1 MSPADGARALRI
13 SASGPTKAPWLDI
26 LKACL
31 IWTGIPAAVAAAAA
45 FLAAGTPGAASVAAG
60 WALIA
65 LFFGISL
72 LVGHV
77 VGRKN
82 PSGAIGMF
90 AVTYA
95 LKVVGFAVILWLVGK
110 PEWLESQWFFFTSI
124 GTVVLWQT
132 AEIFT
137 FSRTR
142 QLIFSDA
149 PAGTDNS
156 VKGIPGES

>member
-1 MSPADGARALRI
+1 MSPAEGPRASRL
-13 SASGPTKAPWLDI
+13 SVSGPTAAPWLNI

-31 IWTGIPAAVAAAAA
+31 LWTGIPAAAAAAAA
-45 FLAAGTPGAASVAAG
+45 FLAAGAPGAASVASG
-60 WALIA
+60 WLLIA

-95 LKVVGFAVILWLVGK
+95 VKVVGFAVILWLVGK
-110 PEWLESQWFFFTSI
+110 PAWLEGPWFFYTAI

-132 AEIFT
+132 AEVIA

-142 QLIFSDA
+142 HLIYSDA
-149 PAGTDNS
+149 PASPDNS
-156 VKGIPGES
+156 AKGISGAG

>member
-1 MSPADGARALRI
+1 MSQANGARGMRI
-13 SASGPTKAPWLDI
+13 SVSGPTDAPWLRI
-26 LKACL
+26 LKTSL
-31 IWTGIPAAVAAAAA
+31 LWTAIPAAVAAGAA
-45 FLAAGTPGAASVAAG
+45 LPGPGISGAASVAAG

-72 LVGHV
+72 LVGHIM
-77 VGRKN
+77 GRRN

-95 LKVVGFAVILWLVGK
+95 VKVVGFAVALWSVGV
-110 PEWLESQWFFFTSI
+110 PEWLERPWFAFAGL
-124 GTVVLWQT
+124 GTVVIWQI
-132 AEIFT
+132 AEIRA

-149 PAGTDNS
+149 PARADNE
-156 VKGIPGES
+156 VKGA

>member
-1 MSPADGARALRI
+1 MSQADGARAKRI
-13 SASGPTKAPWLDI
+13 SASGPTEAPWLRI
-26 LKACL
+26 LRTSL
-31 IWTGIPAAVAAAAA
+31 VWTGVPAAAAAAAA
-45 FLAAGTPGAASVAAG
+45 FAGPGPAGAASVAAG
-60 WALIA
+60 WAIIA
-65 LFFGISL
+65 LFFGLSL

-95 LKVVGFAVILWLVGK
+95 FKVVGFAAGLLVIGV
-110 PEWLESQWFFFTSI
+110 PDWLERTWFAAAALGSVI
-124 GTVVLWQT
+124 IWQA
-132 AEIFT
+132 AEIRA

-149 PAGTDNS
+149 PPNTDNS
-156 VKGIPGES
+156 LRGA

>member
-1 MSPADGARALRI
+1 MSQANGGLAKRI
-13 SASGPTKAPWLDI
+13 SVSGPTDAPWIGI
-26 LKACL
+26 LKTSL
-31 IWTGIPAAVAAAAA
+31 LWTAVPALAAACVALAGPGINGA
-45 FLAAGTPGAASVAAG
+45 FSVAAG
-60 WALIA
+60 WALIV

-95 LKVVGFAVILWLVGK
+95 VKVVGFAAVLWMVGV
-110 PEWLESQWFFFTSI
+110 PQWLERPWFAYAAL
-124 GTVVLWQT
+124 GTVVIWQV
-132 AEIFT
+132 AEIRA

-142 QLIFSDA
+142 QLIYSDA
-149 PAGTDNS
+149 PAGAGKE
-156 VKGIPGES
+156 VKGA

>member
-1 MSPADGARALRI
+1 MSPADGARASRI
-13 SASGPTKAPWLDI
+13 IASGPTKGPWLRI
-26 LKACL
+26 LKVCL
-31 IWTGIPAAVAAAAA
+31 LWTGIPAAAAAAA
-45 FLAAGTPGAASVAAG
+45 ALLGPGIAGSASVAAG

-65 LFFGISL
+65 VFFGISL

-95 LKVVGFAVILWLVGK
+95 VKVVGFAAILWLVGM
-110 PEWLESQWFFFTSI
+110 PEWLEGEWFFYTAI
-124 GTVVLWQT
+124 GTVVLWQA
-132 AEIFT
+132 AEILT

-149 PAGTDNS
+149 PAGTDNAG
-156 VKGIPGES
+156 KGISGES

>member
-1 MSPADGARALRI
+1 MRSADGSRSGGRLI
-13 SASGPTKAPWLDI
+13 PSGPTTAPWLRI
-26 LKACL
+26 LRAAL
-31 IWTGIPAAVAAAAA
+31 SATGVAALAAA
-45 FLAAGTPGAASVAAG
+45 LVAALAVDLNA
-60 WALIA
+60 ALSSLLGCLLVV

-95 LKVVGFAVILWLVGK
+95 IKVVGFAVVLFWLGAPQWLNREWFALSAVGA
-110 PEWLESQWFFFTSI
+110 
-124 GTVVLWQT
+124 VVLWQ
-132 AEIFT
+132 AVEIRA

-142 QLIFSDA
+142 HLIFNDVSDS
-149 PAGTDNS
+149 PSKGAGHA
-156 VKGIPGES
+156 